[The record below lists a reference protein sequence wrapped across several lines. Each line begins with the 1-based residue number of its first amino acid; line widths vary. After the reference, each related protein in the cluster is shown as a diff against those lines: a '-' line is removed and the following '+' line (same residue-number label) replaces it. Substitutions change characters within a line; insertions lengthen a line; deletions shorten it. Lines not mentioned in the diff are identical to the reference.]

1 MKTQIFV
8 MTHKKFNPP
17 KDTVYVPLQVGSA
30 LNPDLGYMK
39 DDTGDSISDLNPYYG
54 ELTGCTGYG
63 RIIQMQ
69 ISLAYVITDV
79 IFSMRTEN

>member
-1 MKTQIFV
+1 MKGSVDNMKTQIFV

-39 DDTGDSISDLNPYYG
+39 DDTGDSCLLYTSPSPRD
-54 ELTGCTGYG
+54 
-63 RIIQMQ
+63 
-69 ISLAYVITDV
+69 A
-79 IFSMRTEN
+79 